1 MPLATARVVT
11 AHPARYI
18 KQLVS
23 HMGHKATTT
32 LRPDGRGTITVSSG
46 TCVLTPAPDRLELT
60 ATAVDAESLAR
71 VQDVITRH
79 LMRFAT
85 REELVADWT
94 AAIDGG
100 ELEPTEP
107 VVGEYLLSHHTPAD
121 DILGEL
127 AAATREATAD
137 AACMQVSADEGTLL
151 TMLTRL
157 TGAHFA
163 VEVGVFTGYSTLC
176 IARGLADGGR
186 LLACDVSEEWAAIGR
201 PYWERA
207 GVAER
212 IDLRIAPA
220 LETLRALDS
229 EPVID
234 IAFIDADKG
243 NYPAY
248 YEEIVDRLRPG
259 GLVVLDNVFLG
270 GRVLD
275 PAYQEERHVAMR
287 RLNDL
292 IAADERVD
300 AVMLPVRDGVTIAR
314 RR

>member
-1 MPLATARVVT
+1 MPISIAHVATTR
-11 AHPARYI
+11 PERYL

-23 HMGHKATTT
+23 HLGHKATTSLT
-32 LRPDGRGTITVSSG
+32 PDGRGTVTVASG
-46 TCVLTPAPDRLELT
+46 SCTLRPTPDELVLT

-71 VQDVITRH
+71 VEDVIARH
-79 LMRFAT
+79 LVRFGT
-85 REELVADWT
+85 QDELVVEWT
-94 AAIDGG
+94 APLDGG
-100 ELEPTEP
+100 DLEPTAP

-121 DILGEL
+121 DILSEL
-127 AAATREATAD
+127 AAATREATSG
-137 AACMQVSADEGTLL
+137 AAHMQVASDEGALL
-151 TMLTRL
+151 SMLTRL
-157 TGAHFA
+157 TGARLA

-176 IARGLADGGR
+176 IARGLAAGGR
-186 LLACDVSEEWAAIGR
+186 VLACDVSEEWTAIGA

-207 GVAER
+207 GVADR

-220 LETLRALDS
+220 LETLRALDA

-234 IAFIDADKG
+234 IAFIDADKA

-248 YEEIVDRLRPG
+248 YEEIVPRLRPG

-275 PAYQEERHVAMR
+275 PAYQQEHHLAMR

-292 IAADERVD
+292 VAADERVD
-300 AVMLPVRDGVTIAR
+300 AVMLPVRDGVTIAQR
-314 RR
+314 R

>member
-1 MPLATARVVT
+1 MPLATARVAT
-11 AHPARYI
+11 TRSARYI

-23 HMGHKATTT
+23 HMGHKVTTT
-32 LRPDGRGTITVSSG
+32 LGHDGRGTITVASG
-46 TCVLTPAPDRLELT
+46 TCTLMPTPDTLELT
-60 ATAVDAESLAR
+60 ATAVDTEALGR

-79 LMRFAT
+79 LVRFAT
-85 REELVADWT
+85 QEELAVEWSAP
-94 AAIDGG
+94 IDGAD
-100 ELEPTEP
+100 LEPLAP
-107 VVGEYLLSHHTPAD
+107 AVSDYLFSQHTPAD
-121 DILGEL
+121 EVLGGL
-127 AAATREATAD
+127 AAATRDAVGEAAH
-137 AACMQVSADEGTLL
+137 MQVSSDEGALL

-157 TGAHFA
+157 TDAHFA
-163 VEVGVFTGYSTLC
+163 VEVGVFTGYSSLC

-207 GVAER
+207 GVADR

-220 LETLRALDS
+220 LETLRALGE

-234 IAFIDADKG
+234 IAFVDADKPA
-243 NYPAY
+243 YPAY
-248 YEEIVDRLRPG
+248 YEEIVRRLRPG

-275 PAYQEERHVAMR
+275 PAYQDERYVAMR

-292 IAADERVD
+292 ITTDDRVD
-300 AVMLPVRDGVTIAR
+300 SVMLPVRDGVTIAR